1 METELQSQLNQGS
14 SMVLVGGHP
23 VYQSFEE
30 EQRDELR
37 LLVLLSFQIEK
48 PLGFPCS
55 PGTPSLSSPGSVH
68 SLRPAD
74 IAVVA
79 GIRDW
84 EPQVTFP
91 GNVPTENNETT
102 RVLERLT
109 EMLQIFNPAVTRLQT
124 DSFPTPLSELSSLPQ
139 QAQQL
144 TDSLRNSMDIDFER
158 DWKFI
163 TVFVDLEEL
172 CNFCDSEEKPSL
184 EKAVK
189 RVEGALEIL
198 YRQVPRAL
206 VSVVLPSTLSV
217 SERRMRSG
225 DSRGCGVCAS
235 ELLGGAGRLNE
246 AVLTWALQGA
256 LQQHLVDSGSY
267 SDREDFTVVL
277 HPTPDMSPQAGS
289 VSDSTVLDRMSR
301 VSRIA
306 LELWGSMLQPMRG
319 QPDTEDS
326 DDIIHIPCP
335 TEDRPF
341 LRTPRNTKRDSQA
354 FTLQEISTAP
364 STATKE
370 TGSQL
375 SCSDRQPSTSIPTS
389 VHSLR
394 PADIK
399 VIGAVG
405 DSLTAGNGIG
415 SSPNNLLDIITE
427 YRGLSWSVGG
437 DGSLNTVTTLP
448 NILRQFN
455 TSLEGFSLRTG
466 KVDSSNAF
474 LNQAVPGATSVDIP
488 GQIRKLIDIMKTDKR
503 IDFQNDWKVVTL
515 FIGGN
520 DLCHSCEDKVFY
532 SASNFQSRI
541 QSGLDILHKE
551 VPRVFVNLVETF
563 HIIPLRKLH
572 QDTSLKCPRFLVN
585 MICGCVTKPHDDSME
600 LKTLSDLNRDYQRV
614 TRELVDSG
622 RYDTQDNFTVVLQ
635 PFFREVQIPLLP
647 DGRADRSYF
656 APDCFHLS
664 QKAQSQIARTLWNNM
679 LQPIG
684 NKSTSQNLAVAV
696 ILSCPTQDD
705 PFLRT
710 YRNSKYSY
718 PGPLPTQA
726 PIKNFGSD
734 LSCTDRAPS
743 ENIPTSA
750 HKLRPADVKVVAALG
765 DSLTAGFG
773 VRANNLISLSTEW
786 RGLSWSIGG
795 NNNLDTVTTLPNI
808 LKHFNPSLIGFSTG
822 TGKINSGFNMAV
834 SGAKAVDIPEQANRL
849 VQALRD
855 SQKVDFQND
864 WKLVTLFIGG
874 NDLCSYCNDREM
886 YSVENYI
893 RYIQDSLDILYREV
907 PRVFVNLVEILQIEG
922 LRRIKSDTLGCTLL
936 QTNLCPCSLVP
947 GEDSMELSEFKRINR
962 EYQEETERLVS
973 SGRYDGREDFTVVV
987 QPFFRNSI
995 IPLATDGK
1003 PDLDFFSVDCF
1014 HFKERG
1020 QAEMSIELWHNMLE
1034 PVGQKH
1040 TFNNFTHDRSKLKCP
1055 SQERPYFFT
1064 RMNSFPDA
1072 NPTAVSTTPP
1082 SIGTDRSVDTVPQW
1096 VAMVTAGA
1104 GLLAGAV
1111 LAGLFVSWRV
1121 RASLK
1126 QKEKALEM
1134 KQNAF

>member
-55 PGTPSLSSPGSVH
+55 PGTPSLSSPGSVFFYKAAAVTGL
-68 SLRPAD
+68 LRC
-74 IAVVA
+74 VVQ
-79 GIRDW
+79 
-84 EPQVTFP
+84 QVTFP
-91 GNVPTENNETT
+91 GNVPTEN
-102 RVLERLT
+102 
-109 EMLQIFNPAVTRLQT
+109 
-124 DSFPTPLSELSSLPQ
+124 SLPQ

-144 TDSLRNSMDIDFER
+144 TDSLRNSMEIDFER

-189 RVEGALEIL
+189 RVKGALEIL
-198 YRQVPRAL
+198 YR
-206 VSVVLPSTLSV
+206 
-217 SERRMRSG
+217 
-225 DSRGCGVCAS
+225 
-235 ELLGGAGRLNE
+235 
-246 AVLTWALQGA
+246 QGA

-306 LELWGSMLQPMRG
+306 LELWGSM
-319 QPDTEDS
+319 
-326 DDIIHIPCP
+326 
-335 TEDRPF
+335 
-341 LRTPRNTKRDSQA
+341 
-354 FTLQEISTAP
+354 
-364 STATKE
+364 E

-474 LNQAVPGATSVDIP
+474 LNQAVPGATSVP
-488 GQIRKLIDIMKTDKR
+488 QR

-520 DLCHSCEDKVFY
+520 DLCHSCEDK
-532 SASNFQSRI
+532 
-541 QSGLDILHKE
+541 

-679 LQPIG
+679 
-684 NKSTSQNLAVAV
+684 
-696 ILSCPTQDD
+696 DD

-743 ENIPTSA
+743 ENIPTS
-750 HKLRPADVKVVAALG
+750 DCDALL
-765 DSLTAGFG
+765 SLVF
-773 VRANNLISLSTEW
+773 LS
-786 RGLSWSIGG
+786 
-795 NNNLDTVTTLPNI
+795 
-808 LKHFNPSLIGFSTG
+808 
-822 TGKINSGFNMAV
+822 
-834 SGAKAVDIPEQANRL
+834 DIPEQANRL

-855 SQKVDFQND
+855 SQ
-864 WKLVTLFIGG
+864 
-874 NDLCSYCNDREM
+874 
-886 YSVENYI
+886 
-893 RYIQDSLDILYREV
+893 V

>member
-1 METELQSQLNQGS
+1 MRTAQSLATLAVLLGQLHLLQGS
-14 SMVLVGGHP
+14 LLKSP
-23 VYQSFEE
+23 VNDVSKSD
-30 EQRDELR
+30 R
-37 LLVLLSFQIEK
+37 VKIER

-55 PGTPSLSSPGSVH
+55 PGTPSLSSPASVH
-68 SLRPAD
+68 SLRPVD

-91 GNVPTENNETT
+91 GNVPTEN
-102 RVLERLT
+102 
-109 EMLQIFNPAVTRLQT
+109 
-124 DSFPTPLSELSSLPQ
+124 SLPQ

-144 TDSLRNSMDIDFER
+144 TDLLRNSTEIDFER

-198 YRQVPRAL
+198 HRQVPRAL

-217 SERRMRSG
+217 SERRMSVG

-235 ELLGGAGRLNE
+235 ELLGEAGRLNE
-246 AVLTWALQGA
+246 AVLTWALQEA
-256 LQQHLVDSGSY
+256 LQQQLVDSGSY
-267 SDREDFTVVL
+267 SNREDFTVVL
-277 HPTPDMSPQAGS
+277 HPTPDVSPQIGS
-289 VSDSTVLDRMSR
+289 VSDSTTLDRMSR
-301 VSRIA
+301 ASRTT

-326 DDIIHIPCP
+326 DDIIRIPCP

-341 LRTPRNTKRDSQA
+341 LRTHRNTKRDSQG

-394 PADIK
+394 PADVK

-415 SSPNNLLDIITE
+415 SSPNNVLDVITQ
-427 YRGLSWSVGG
+427 YRGLCFSVGG
-437 DGSLNTVTTLP
+437 DESLNTVTTLP
-448 NILRQFN
+448 NILREFN

-474 LNQAVPGATSVDIP
+474 LNQAVPGATSVDIA
-488 GQIRKLIDIMKTDKR
+488 GQIRKLIDIMKTDER

-520 DLCHSCEDKVFY
+520 DLCHSCEDEVLY

-541 QSGLDILHKE
+541 QSALDILHKE

-572 QDTSLKCPRFLVN
+572 QDTSLKCPTFLAN
-585 MICGCVTKPHDDSME
+585 MICGCVTKPHDNSME
-600 LKTLSDLNRDYQRV
+600 LKTLSDLNRAYQLV

-635 PFFREVQIPLLP
+635 PFFREMQIPLLP

-664 QKAQSQIARTLWNNM
+664 QKSQSQIARTLWNNM
-679 LQPIG
+679 LQPVG
-684 NKSTSQNLAVAV
+684 NKSTSQNLAVPV
-696 ILSCPTQDD
+696 NLSCPTQEE

-710 YRNSKYSY
+710 YKNSKYSY

-743 ENIPTSA
+743 ENIPTSV

-765 DSLTAGFG
+765 DSITAGFG
-773 VRANNLISLSTEW
+773 ARATSLINLATEW

-822 TGKINSGFNMAV
+822 VGKINSGFNMAV

-855 SQKVDFQND
+855 SQNVDFQND

-922 LRRIKSDTLGCTLL
+922 LRHVKSDTLGCTLL
-936 QTNLCPCSLVP
+936 QTNLCSCALIP
-947 GEDSMELSEFKRINR
+947 GETSRELSEFKRINR
-962 EYQEETERLVS
+962 EYQEETERLVN
-973 SGRYDGREDFTVVV
+973 SGRYDGREDFTVVL

-1020 QAEMSIELWHNMLE
+1020 HAEMSIELWHNMLE

-1040 TFNNFTHDRSKLKCP
+1040 TFNNFIHNRSKLKCP

-1072 NPTAVSTTPP
+1072 NPTAVSPLPP
-1082 SIGTDRSVDTVPQW
+1082 SAGTACSVDTVPQW
-1096 VAMVTAGA
+1096 VAIVMAGA

-1111 LAGLFVSWRV
+1111 LAGIFVSWRV
-1121 RASLK
+1121 RTSLK